1 MDNPLLKV
9 EGLTVAYGAIRAVNG
24 VSFSVR
30 KGQIA
35 SIIGA
40 NGAGKSTIMNALSG
54 IVVPSAGSIRF
65 RGEETSSLLPH
76 QIVKKG
82 IVQVPEGR
90 GIFGNLT
97 VMENL
102 EVAAGIRKKNE
113 QLKKDYD
120 HVFEIFPRL
129 KERRSQAGGTLSGG
143 EQQMLA
149 VARALLTKGEILLL
163 DEPSMGLAP
172 SLVGEIFKTI
182 ERINAEGTTILLVEQ
197 NAYQAMSI
205 ADQAYVLETGSIILA
220 GPANELKNNQKVK
233 EAYLGG

>member
-1 MDNPLLKV
+1 MDNPLLDV

-24 VSFSVR
+24 VSFSVQEGR
-30 KGQIA
+30 IV

-54 IVVPSAGSIRF
+54 IIVPSAGSVRF
-65 RGEETSSLLPH
+65 RGEEMVSLLPH
-76 QIVKKG
+76 QIVRKG

-102 EVAAGIRKKNE
+102 EVAAGIRKKNKRL
-113 QLKKDYD
+113 QQDYD

-129 KERRSQAGGTLSGG
+129 KERRSQAAGTLSGG

-172 SLVGEIFKTI
+172 SLVEEIFRVI

-205 ADQAYVLETGSIILA
+205 ADQAYVLETGSIILT
-220 GPANELKNNQKVK
+220 GPAEELKNDPKVK

>member
-24 VSFSVR
+24 VSFSVQ
-30 KGQIA
+30 KGRIV

-54 IVVPSAGSIRF
+54 IIVPSAGSVRF
-65 RGEETSSLLPH
+65 RGEEMVSLLPH
-76 QIVKKG
+76 QIVRKG

-102 EVAAGIRKKNE
+102 EVAAGFRRKNE
-113 QLKKDYD
+113 RLQKDYD

-129 KERRSQAGGTLSGG
+129 KERRSQAAGTLSGG

-172 SLVGEIFKTI
+172 SLVEEIFRVI
-182 ERINAEGTTILLVEQ
+182 ERINAEGTTVLLVEQ

-205 ADQAYVLETGSIILA
+205 ADQAYVLETGSIILT
-220 GPANELKNNQKVK
+220 GPAEELKNDPKVK